1 MKYIKYA
8 ACLLVLLLLLSGSLQ
23 RPRSHHE
30 TEFLMDTVVSVTAYG
45 AGAEKAVESVFLRLR
60 EIDRKCSAH
69 NPDSQLAKINA
80 APKDTPVAVDSDL
93 YHLIRTALRFAETA
107 DGLFDMTLLPVSN
120 LWGFGT
126 NSASVPAENALQAAL
141 QLTGCDQ
148 LILDDNA
155 QTVTK
160 RRDGV
165 QLDLGGVAKGYASDE
180 AVRILKEAGIQ
191 SAYLDLG
198 GNVAVIGGMPLS
210 LWESLRAGQ
219 KTRPFTIGLQQPD
232 APRGTVLETIT
243 LSNGFIV
250 TSGDYE
256 RYFEQDGLRYHHIL
270 DPRTGHP
277 ADSGLRSVTIIAQSG
292 LEADMLS
299 TALFVAG
306 KEEKPLLYA
315 SCDEIITVDDQM
327 ELTYVK
333 KRGTP

>member
-8 ACLLVLLLLLSGSLQ
+8 ACLLVLLLLLSESLQ
-23 RPRSHHE
+23 KPRSHQT

-45 AGAEKAVESVFLRLR
+45 AGAEQAVENAFLRLR

-69 NPDSQLAKINA
+69 NPHSQLAKINA
-80 APKDTPVAVDSDL
+80 APKDSPVAVDSDL
-93 YHLIRTALRFAETA
+93 YHLIRTALRFSETS

-126 NSASVPAENALQAAL
+126 NNASVPTENALQAAL

-148 LILDDNA
+148 LILDDNT

-165 QLDLGGVAKGYASDE
+165 QLDLGGIAKGYASDE
-180 AVRILKEAGIQ
+180 AIRILKESGIQ
-191 SAYLDLG
+191 SAYLDFG

-210 LWESLRAGQ
+210 LWKSLRTGQ
-219 KTRPFTIGLQQPD
+219 KTRPFTIGLQKPD
-232 APRGTVLETIT
+232 APRGTVLETIA

-277 ADSGLRSVTIIAQSG
+277 AESSLQSVTVIAQSG

-306 KEEKPLLYA
+306 KEKKPLLYA
-315 SCDEIITVDDQM
+315 SCDEIITVDNQM